1 MKAYEFPSKLNS
13 EGNLEIPEAVLQHL
27 STEQEIKIIVLVS
40 EPSESSEQPESDN
53 DLGFSATSFQESW
66 KQANN
71 GQTLPLSQL
80 WEGIDVD

>member
-13 EGNLEIPEAVLQHL
+13 QGNLEIPEAVLKHL

-40 EPSESSEQPESDN
+40 ESSEVSEQLEAGDG
-53 DLGFSATSFQESW
+53 LGFSPTSFQESW

>member
-71 GQTLPLSQL
+71 EQTLPLSQL